1 MEKLEPNILAFSAL
15 ESWTDY
21 KLLECVGTG
30 AYSTVWEAR
39 HLPTGTA
46 VAIKIEEA
54 EFADIVTCKRIL
66 REIKLLRKLRHPN
79 VVKLMDVF
87 LGSKDNA
94 RMEVYVVMELIN
106 TDLKQLLKS
115 AVYLSEKQIKT
126 IFYCTLVAMKYL
138 RSAEVM
144 HRDIKPANILVTK
157 GCQAKLCDFGL
168 ARTMYELNPL
178 TKIVPS
184 ETENN
189 AKMKPVLAK
198 VDFVQTEA
206 DSTTGEQTFGGSFQ
220 RSKRLTMHVVTQWYR
235 APELVLMQDN
245 YGYKVDVWALGCLFA
260 ELQSMKKENCPNCKD
275 RSPLF
280 PGKTLQTMLCGEE
293 GLTEENSEQLSV
305 IFDVMG
311 TPSAEDCEFIEDKA
325 LVEKLLAMPKKEKQ
339 NFEERYPES
348 EKPAIDF
355 LNKML
360 QFNPNRR
367 IDIDQ
372 CLEHPYLAS
381 VRVKEREITASS
393 KISLEFPVDDALDE
407 ATIRKMFIEEVEY
420 FEQLKK
426 ADKLYTG

>member
-1 MEKLEPNILAFSAL
+1 MEKLEPDILGFSAL

-30 AYSTVWEAR
+30 AYSTVWEAK
-39 HLPTGTA
+39 HLPTGAT

-79 VVKLMDVF
+79 IVKLVDVF
-87 LGSKDNA
+87 LGSKDNT
-94 RMEVYVVMELIN
+94 RVEVYVVMELID

-126 IFYCTLVAMKYL
+126 IFYHTLMAMKYL

-157 GCQAKLCDFGL
+157 RCQAKLCDFGL

-178 TKIVPS
+178 VKAVSS
-184 ETENN
+184 ESANN
-189 AKMKPVLAK
+189 KTKPVLAE
-198 VDFVQTEA
+198 VDFAQMG
-206 DSTTGEQTFGGSFQ
+206 DSVVGEQILGGGSFQ
-220 RSKRLTMHVVTQWYR
+220 RSKRLTMHVVTRWYR

-245 YGYKVDVWALGCLFA
+245 YGFKVDVWALGCLFA
-260 ELQSMKKENCPNCKD
+260 ELQSMKKENCPNSKD

-280 PGKTLQTMLCGEE
+280 PGKTLQTSSGEE

-311 TPSAEDCEFIEDKA
+311 TPSAEDCEFVEDKA
-325 LVEKLLAMPKKEKQ
+325 LAEKLLAMPKKEKHS
-339 NFEERYPES
+339 FEDRYPGS
-348 EKPAIDF
+348 EKLAIDF

-381 VRVKEREITASS
+381 VRVKEREIAASH
-393 KISLEFPVDDALDE
+393 KISLEFPADDALDE
-407 ATIRKMFIEEVEY
+407 ATIRRMFIEEVEY

-426 ADKLYTG
+426 ADKLFAE